1 VQALHRVPQEFG
13 DIVVLL
19 LHAIHYLRLNNRKEG
34 YTMERVMNKKD
45 VLIETQKI
53 LMSVQ
58 LPMVLSDAINS
69 IQASIKNIGIAI
81 LLIKQ
86 EEKPEQK
93 ESEKDGN
100 IDAE

>member
-1 VQALHRVPQEFG
+1 
-13 DIVVLL
+13 
-19 LHAIHYLRLNNRKEG
+19 
-34 YTMERVMNKKD
+34 MERVMNKKD

>member
-1 VQALHRVPQEFG
+1 
-13 DIVVLL
+13 
-19 LHAIHYLRLNNRKEG
+19 
-34 YTMERVMNKKD
+34 MERVMSKKD
-45 VLIETQKI
+45 VLIETRKI
-53 LMSVQ
+53 LMTVQ

-69 IQASIKNIGIAI
+69 IQASIKNIGIAL
-81 LLIKQ
+81 LLIEQ

>member
-1 VQALHRVPQEFG
+1 
-13 DIVVLL
+13 
-19 LHAIHYLRLNNRKEG
+19 
-34 YTMERVMNKKD
+34 MERVMNKKD

-81 LLIKQ
+81 LLIEQ